1 MDELNSVLDAIEAKN
16 DDIHGKLKEFLQES
30 RQERLEKNSIN
41 SPVNDSSSKESHNN
55 DQKS

>member
-1 MDELNSVLDAIEAKN
+1 MLDAIEAKN

-41 SPVNDSSSKESHNN
+41 SPSNDSSSEESHNK

>member
-41 SPVNDSSSKESHNN
+41 SPVNDSSSKESHNK